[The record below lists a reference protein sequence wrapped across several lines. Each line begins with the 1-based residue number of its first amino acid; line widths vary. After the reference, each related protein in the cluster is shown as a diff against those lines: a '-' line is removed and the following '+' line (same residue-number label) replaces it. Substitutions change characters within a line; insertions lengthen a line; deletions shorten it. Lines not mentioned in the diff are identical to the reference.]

1 MKHLKL
7 KHLIFIAIAAIVA
20 SCSSNNND
28 EDTTATKPVLPK
40 KELRG
45 VWMATVWGLDWP
57 MGNYDSQSQKDLYKS
72 YLDLFAANNIN
83 AVFFQIRGMA
93 DAFYDSQYEPWSKNI
108 TGDATQKPDYDVLK
122 FLIDEAHK
130 RGIQFHAWINPYRIA
145 TRTSKSASFPDL
157 DPKIPKEWVKDYNKI
172 RIYNPAMPEV
182 QSRITDIVKEI
193 ISKYDVDGIHMDDYF
208 YPALDAD
215 EKINDDAEFAT
226 YGSGKYSS
234 VEDFRRDNVNKV
246 VQAIQKVIV
255 DTKPKVVFSISPAA
269 DNDNN
274 YNNLY
279 ADVVKW
285 SQEGWV
291 DVIIPQLYFAT
302 GSAASSF
309 NQRLYWWSQF
319 TYKNALM
326 VGYGLYKFGD
336 PTAGDKFQTS
346 DDLKSQFDYAAS
358 KPKVQG
364 SILYSAKSLLDNK
377 VNIMDVI
384 KKVYS
389 HPALPPFLGR
399 TTLAAPS
406 VPADVKISGS
416 SISWSTVSGS
426 RYAVYKSNGAGQTA
440 YLVAITSS
448 TTYSLSEKGTYFVTA
463 VNADNAESDISTLVT
478 Y

>member
-1 MKHLKL
+1 
-7 KHLIFIAIAAIVA
+7 
-20 SCSSNNND
+20 
-28 EDTTATKPVLPK
+28 
-40 KELRG
+40 
-45 VWMATVWGLDWP
+45 
-57 MGNYDSQSQKDLYKS
+57 
-72 YLDLFAANNIN
+72 
-83 AVFFQIRGMA
+83 
-93 DAFYDSQYEPWSKNI
+93 
-108 TGDATQKPDYDVLK
+108 
-122 FLIDEAHK
+122 
-130 RGIQFHAWINPYRIA
+130 
-145 TRTSKSASFPDL
+145 
-157 DPKIPKEWVKDYNKI
+157 
-172 RIYNPAMPEV
+172 MPEV

-208 YPALDAD
+208 YPALDGD
-215 EKINDDAEFAT
+215 EKINDDAEYAT
-226 YGSGKYSS
+226 YGNGKYSS

-336 PTAGDKFQTS
+336 PTTGDKFQTS

-399 TTLAAPS
+399 TTVAAPS

-426 RYAVYKSNGAGQTA
+426 RYAVYKSNGTGQTA

>member
-1 MKHLKL
+1 MKHFKL
-7 KHLIFIAIAAIVA
+7 KHLIFIAIAAIIA

-28 EDTTATKPVLPK
+28 EDTTATKPIVPK

-57 MGNYDSQSQKDLYKS
+57 MGNYDSQSQQELYKR

-83 AVFFQIRGMA
+83 AVFVQIRGMA

-145 TRTSKSASFPDL
+145 TRTDKNASFPAL

-193 ISKYDVDGIHMDDYF
+193 ISNYDVDGIHMDDYF
-208 YPALDAD
+208 YPALDGD
-215 EKINDDAEFAT
+215 EKINDDAEYAT
-226 YGSGKYSS
+226 YGNGKYSG

-246 VQAIQKVIV
+246 VQDIQKAIV

-389 HPALPPFLGR
+389 RPALPPFLGR
-399 TTLAAPS
+399 TTVAAPS
-406 VPADVKISGS
+406 IPADVKISGS
-416 SISWSTVSGS
+416 NISWSTVNGS

-463 VNADNAESDISTLVT
+463 VNADNVESDISTLVT

>member
-1 MKHLKL
+1 MKHFKL
-7 KHLIFIAIAAIVA
+7 KHLIFIAIAAIIA

-28 EDTTATKPVLPK
+28 EDTTATKPIVPK

-57 MGNYDSQSQKDLYKS
+57 MGNYDSQSQQELYKS

-83 AVFFQIRGMA
+83 AVFVQIRGMA

-145 TRTSKSASFPDL
+145 TRTDKNASFPAL

-208 YPALDAD
+208 YPALDGD
-215 EKINDDAEFAT
+215 EKINDDAEYAT
-226 YGSGKYSS
+226 YGNGKYSS

-246 VQAIQKVIV
+246 IQDIQKAIV

-389 HPALPPFLGR
+389 RPALPPFLGR
-399 TTLAAPS
+399 TTVAAPS
-406 VPADVKISGS
+406 IPADVKISGS
-416 SISWSTVSGS
+416 NISWDTVNGS

-463 VNADNAESDISTLVT
+463 VNADNVESDISTLVT

>member
-1 MKHLKL
+1 MKHFKL
-7 KHLIFIAIAAIVA
+7 KHLIFIAIAAIIA

-28 EDTTATKPVLPK
+28 EDTTATKPIVPK

-57 MGNYDSQSQKDLYKS
+57 MGNYDSQSQQELYKR

-83 AVFFQIRGMA
+83 AVFVQIRGMA

-145 TRTSKSASFPDL
+145 TRTDKSASFPAL

-208 YPALDAD
+208 YPALDGD
-215 EKINDDAEFAT
+215 EKINDDAEYAT
-226 YGSGKYSS
+226 YGNGKYSS
-234 VEDFRRDNVNKV
+234 IEDFRRDNVNKV
-246 VQAIQKVIV
+246 VQDIQKAIV

-326 VGYGLYKFGD
+326 IGYGLYKFGD

-389 HPALPPFLGR
+389 RPALPPFLGR
-399 TTLAAPS
+399 TTVAAPS
-406 VPADVKISGS
+406 IPADVKISGS
-416 SISWSTVSGS
+416 NISWSTVNGS

-448 TTYSLSEKGTYFVTA
+448 TTYSLSEKGTYFLTA
-463 VNADNAESDISTLVT
+463 VNADNVESDISTLVT